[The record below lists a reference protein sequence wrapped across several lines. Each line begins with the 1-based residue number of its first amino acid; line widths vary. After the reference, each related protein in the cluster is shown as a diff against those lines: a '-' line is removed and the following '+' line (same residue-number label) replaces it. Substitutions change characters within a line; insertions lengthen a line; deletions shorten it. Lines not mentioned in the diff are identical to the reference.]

1 VAKFQEAIKYD
12 ASFARAYAG
21 MANSLHYLGRIPERD
36 EAWKKAFDLSDRM
49 SPREKLR
56 TNGTYLVGT
65 ARNYAAGI
73 DIYEQLVKEY
83 PSDSAGYNNLAVAYF
98 YTLNFPKALE
108 AGKRAIEIYPKSFKY
123 RANYALYA
131 MYASDFKT
139 AAETAQQLIKENP
152 NFDTAY
158 LILAMEAV
166 ASGDVA
172 KARTMYETAARTGD
186 SGASLAA
193 IGLADLDLYQGRYK
207 EAIAR
212 LPEAVKRD
220 RTEGNDAGA
229 VAKLMALAESYAL
242 LRQTGAAQAALRD
255 ARALS
260 EDDSVLVP
268 TARLAIAAGRNQE
281 AKVITADLADNPPL
295 PSRAYAKLLEAE
307 TALAGKQYVQA
318 MDSLNAARKFAD
330 LWLIRYLL
338 GMTYF
343 QLEDY
348 VAALQEFEKCQARR
362 GEAMALFLDDFP
374 TVRYYAS
381 VPYWL
386 GRTREMRRLDPRT
399 QYQDFLAIRGE
410 AADDPLVK
418 DAQRRLAAL
427 AKRP

>member
-1 VAKFQEAIKYD
+1 
-12 ASFARAYAG
+12 
-21 MANSLHYLGRIPERD
+21 
-36 EAWKKAFDLSDRM
+36 
-49 SPREKLR
+49 
-56 TNGTYLVGT
+56 
-65 ARNYAAGI
+65 
-73 DIYEQLVKEY
+73 
-83 PSDSAGYNNLAVAYF
+83 
-98 YTLNFPKALE
+98 
-108 AGKRAIEIYPKSFKY
+108 
-123 RANYALYA
+123 